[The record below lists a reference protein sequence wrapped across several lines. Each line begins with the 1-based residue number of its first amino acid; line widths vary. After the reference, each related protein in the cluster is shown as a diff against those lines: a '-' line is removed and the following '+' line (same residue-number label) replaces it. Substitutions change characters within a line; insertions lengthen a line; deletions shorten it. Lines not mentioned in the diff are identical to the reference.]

1 MDPRKGLFYGNF
13 SIPNLGFLASTHGI
27 STVLEETTTPFYVW
41 TDVGSITEFEQTILS
56 IELQQ
61 KFNTEGLTIF
71 LYEIMSSNFLEL
83 DSIQIFVKNNNL
95 TNVTVNACEYNVSL
109 IQYRYPEFK
118 IQTFDIYLRCLKD
131 SAAFHNLT
139 NNITKHFWCGNLR
152 YAVHRHLIVAYLTAQ
167 YRGNYSWHFSCK
179 YDVLANNRWFNFEK
193 LKQADINRF
202 NKLKNG
208 IDLLENNQ
216 LIIDID
222 TLPITVD
229 NCYKFYSPD
238 SDYLDKSEKV
248 VNSYVECFC
257 AIVTETTYDSVL
269 GYISEKPMRAISAR
283 LPFIIVAGPNSL
295 EYLKKLGFKTF
306 DRWWDESYD
315 QELDHTERM
324 RKIFDLIDMIGN
336 KSINEL
342 QAIYNEM
349 SDIFD
354 HNIEVLNTLS
364 DSRLIL

>member
-1 MDPRKGLFYGNF
+1 MNLRKGLFYGNF
-13 SIPNLGFLASTHGI
+13 SIPNLGFLASTYGI

-41 TDVGSITEFEQTILS
+41 TDVGPIVEFEQTILS

-152 YAVHRHLIVAYLTAQ
+152 YAVHRHLIVAYLTEQ
-167 YRGNYSWHFSCK
+167 YSGNYSWHFSCK
-179 YDVLANNRWFNFEK
+179 YDVLATNRWFDLEK
-193 LKQADINRF
+193 LKQTDINRF
-202 NKLKNG
+202 NKIKNG
-208 IDLLENNQ
+208 INILENNQ
-216 LIIDID
+216 LMIDID

-229 NCYKFYSPD
+229 TCYKFYSPD
-238 SDYLDKSEKV
+238 NHTDKSEKL
-248 VNSYVECFC
+248 VNSYGECFC
-257 AIVTETTYDSVL
+257 AIVTETIYDSVL

-283 LPFIIVAGPNSL
+283 LPFILVAGPNSL

-306 DRWWDESYD
+306 DQWWDESYD

-324 RKIFDLIDMIGN
+324 KKIFDLIDMIGN
-336 KSINEL
+336 KPINDL
-342 QAIYNEM
+342 QTIYNEM
-349 SDIFD
+349 SGIFD
-354 HNIEVLNTLS
+354 HNIEVLKTLS
-364 DSRLIL
+364 DNRLIL